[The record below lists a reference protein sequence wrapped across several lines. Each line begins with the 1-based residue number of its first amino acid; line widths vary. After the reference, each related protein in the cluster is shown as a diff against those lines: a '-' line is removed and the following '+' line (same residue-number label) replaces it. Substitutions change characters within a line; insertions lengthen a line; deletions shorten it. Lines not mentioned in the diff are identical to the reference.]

1 MVIRRTRLDR
11 LRARLDARGLSDVA
25 YALLSEHG
33 PHSRSSARR
42 LARRLPSSASS
53 SSSAVTAHAQ
63 ASSGPDLWTLLGGQ
77 RNDILVYDR
86 CGRLTVRLSLPY
98 SFLDFPYVESAIVA
112 THTKEVC
119 GACPTSSE
127 APGSA
132 DTATA
137 APADVAKVR
146 PGDGGGDG
154 GGGGGG
160 EGRPASVDYDCRD
173 DDDDDDDDKKIEAH
187 GEEDAETRGKIDA
200 LRRQLKKSEPPP
212 NHHHHHHGHGHG
224 HHHGHGGAGSGS
236 R

>member
-1 MVIRRTRLDR
+1 M
-11 LRARLDARGLSDVA
+11 A

-42 LARRLPSSASS
+42 LARRLPPHSSPS

-77 RNDILVYDR
+77 RNDIFVYDR

-112 THTKEVC
+112 THAKEVC
-119 GACPTSSE
+119 GACPPSGE
-127 APGSA
+127 
-132 DTATA
+132 ATA
-137 APADVAKVR
+137 AATIAPADVAKVR
-146 PGDGGGDG
+146 PDDGGGVG
-154 GGGGGG
+154 GGV
-160 EGRPASVDYDCRD
+160 EEEERPAGVDYDCK
-173 DDDDDDDDKKIEAH
+173 DDDDDDKRIEAH

-200 LRRQLKKSEPPP
+200 LRRQLKKSPP
-212 NHHHHHHGHGHG
+212 NQQQHHGHHHHHHGHHLRD
-224 HHHGHGGAGSGS
+224 GGAGSGS